1 MCQNRRVEQ
10 SVKQLDD
17 LLVRRRTVGW
27 SSAGLAAPF
36 LAPLRAHAVLGDL
49 DRFPTVDDLNERL
62 HAPVRFV
69 LPPPKRERAR
79 TRLYEYRAA
88 MDGEVLTRPNNWHD
102 LMNALVWG
110 IFPRTKIALSQLL
123 VAAQEQWLASDE
135 ARGKL
140 PGARLRVQDL
150 LAMFD
155 EGGVVRTADR
165 DVWFGHALY
174 EHRWLVPHQ
183 PLRGSLLS
191 LPPRND
197 DASLDQAIADAIAA
211 PAFLTQ
217 RQPTVA
223 I

>member
-1 MCQNRRVEQ
+1 MEQ
-10 SVKQLDD
+10 AVKQIDD

-27 SSAGLAAPF
+27 SLAAGLDAPF
-36 LAPLRAHAVLGDL
+36 LAPLRAHAMLGDL
-49 DRFPTVDDLNERL
+49 DHFPTVDDLNERL
-62 HAPVRFV
+62 RAPVRFV

-88 MDGEVLTRPNNWHD
+88 MDGEVLTRPHNWHD

-110 IFPRTKIALSQLL
+110 IFPQTKITLSRLL
-123 VAAQEQWLASDE
+123 VAAQEEWLAAE
-135 ARGKL
+135 ANTTRDKL

-150 LAMFD
+150 LALFD
-155 EGGVVRTADR
+155 EGGVVRTPAR

-174 EHRWLVPHQ
+174 EHRWLVPQQ
-183 PLRGSLLS
+183 PLRGSLLL
-191 LPPRND
+191 LPD
-197 DASLDQAIADAIAA
+197 HEAGASIDHAIAEAIAA

-217 RQPTVA
+217 RQPTAA